1 MAASAESSRLDRS
14 AERLSSALARLDA
27 AVARK
32 LETDRSQGAVS
43 RQIEALQADRA
54 RLAGELDR
62 SAERIAT
69 LEAANRDVARRLD
82 LTMEAIRSV
91 LKSYGA

>member
-14 AERLSSALARLDA
+14 AERLRSALARLDA

-32 LETDRSQGAVS
+32 VETERAQGAIA
-43 RQIEALQADRA
+43 QQMAALQADRA
-54 RLAGELDR
+54 RLAEELDR
-62 SAERIAT
+62 SAERIAS

-82 LTMEAIRSV
+82 VTMDAIRTV
-91 LKSYGA
+91 LKSSGT

>member
-1 MAASAESSRLDRS
+1 MAVSAEPSRLDRS
-14 AERLSSALARLDA
+14 AERLSAALARLDA

-32 LETDRSQGAVS
+32 QEAERAQGAAA
-43 RQIEALQADRA
+43 RQIEAFQADRA
-54 RLAGELDR
+54 RLADELDR

-82 LTMEAIRSV
+82 MTMEAIRSV